1 MAEILRGHTL
11 SPSGQ
16 GMGSPYSQAPSP
28 TPHPPRPRAGVKK
41 EGGCRWKPPKTRAH
55 EPVRREARE
64 PQPGRCRKTLEGR
77 QVLIRWNQPVL
88 GTGAAGPRPVSH
100 SHSRSPMTWRGCAT
114 CSKVPGSKRQNPDLG
129 SRGRF
134 PGPGHSLGPQH
145 GLQGGVLVQGYM
157 NSPSCPVSRTVHRLG
172 VLVCIMRVKML
183 PLGVTGSPRKGGH
196 SRS

>member
-55 EPVRREARE
+55 EPVRREAESHSPGGAGKRWQDDSVDQVE
-64 PQPGRCRKTLEGR
+64 ATCVGHWGCWASPSLPQPFSFSDDTESMCHL
-77 QVLIRWNQPVL
+77 
-88 GTGAAGPRPVSH
+88 
-100 SHSRSPMTWRGCAT
+100 
-114 CSKVPGSKRQNPDLG
+114 SKVPGSKRQNPDLG

-145 GLQGGVLVQGYM
+145 GLQGGVLVRGYT
-157 NSPSCPVSRTVHRLG
+157 NAPSGPVSRTVHRLG

-183 PLGVTGSPRKGGH
+183 PLGATGSPRKGGH